1 MKTKYTYYASGK
13 TRKCYRVN
21 LSTEDSIIT
30 TYGGSIWI
38 PTEDGGRANVSL
50 DNVTAN
56 VGDLN
61 VYTCIYIGCHISLK
75 DERRV
80 IVIDNQCKEKLSKN
94 ERIDVI
100 NVDNYPTIKYE
111 TICFNDI
118 LFDSTGDSFFGPKV
132 EAGDIFLVPCFMDYD
147 LDEVWKCR
155 DEVMQIIKN
164 SKRKSS
170 WLNRMFAK
178 LSRK

>member
-1 MKTKYTYYASGK
+1 MSAKYSYYVQGK
-13 TRKCYRVN
+13 TRKCYQVH
-21 LSTEDSIIT
+21 LPSGDSVIT
-30 TYGGSIWI
+30 RYGGSICV
-38 PTEDGGRANVSL
+38 PTENGGRANVSL

-75 DERRV
+75 DGRRV
-80 IVIDNQCKEKLSKN
+80 IVIDNQCKDKLSKN

-118 LFDSTGDSFFGPKV
+118 LFDSEGCSFFGPKV
-132 EAGDIFLVPCFMDYD
+132 EDGDIFLAPCFMDYD
-147 LDEVWKCR
+147 LDEVWECR
-155 DEVMQIIKN
+155 DDVMQIIKN

-178 LSRK
+178 LSRR

>member
-21 LSTEDSIIT
+21 LSAEDSIIT
-30 TYGGSIWI
+30 RYGGSICI

-56 VGDLN
+56 VEDLN

-75 DERRV
+75 GKRRV
-80 IVIDNQCKEKLSKN
+80 IVIDNRCEEKLSKN

-100 NVDNYPTIKYE
+100 NVDDYPTIKYE

-118 LFDSTGDSFFGPKV
+118 LFDSEFFGPEV
-132 EAGDIFLVPCFMDYD
+132 EDGDIFLVPCYMDYD
-147 LDEVWKCR
+147 LDEVWECR
-155 DEVMQIIKN
+155 DEVMQIIKD

>member
-1 MKTKYTYYASGK
+1 MKTKYTYCSSGK

-21 LSTEDSIIT
+21 LSADDSIIT
-30 TYGGSIWI
+30 RYGGSIWI

-56 VGDLN
+56 VEDLN

-80 IVIDNQCKEKLSKN
+80 IVIDNQCEEKLSQN

-100 NVDNYPTIKYE
+100 NVDYYPTIRYE

-118 LFDSTGDSFFGPKV
+118 LFDSVEGSFLGPKV
-132 EAGDIFLVPCFMDYD
+132 EDGDIFLVPCFMDYD
-147 LDEVWKCR
+147 LNEVWECR

-164 SKRKSS
+164 SRRKSS
-170 WLNRMFAK
+170 WLNHMFAK
-178 LSRK
+178 LYRK

>member
-1 MKTKYTYYASGK
+1 M
-13 TRKCYRVN
+13 
-21 LSTEDSIIT
+21 
-30 TYGGSIWI
+30 
-38 PTEDGGRANVSL
+38 

-100 NVDNYPTIKYE
+100 NVDDYPTIKYE

-118 LFDSTGDSFFGPKV
+118 LFDSERGSFFGPEV
-132 EAGDIFLVPCFMDYD
+132 EDGDIFLVPCFMDYR

-155 DEVMQIIKN
+155 NEVIQIIKE

-178 LSRK
+178 LLGK